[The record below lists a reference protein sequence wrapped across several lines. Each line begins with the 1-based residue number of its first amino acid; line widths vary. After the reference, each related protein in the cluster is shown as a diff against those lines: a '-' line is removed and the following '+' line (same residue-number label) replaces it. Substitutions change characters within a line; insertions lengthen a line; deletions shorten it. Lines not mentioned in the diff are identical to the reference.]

1 MDDPKVY
8 LLFDKIGLRGRAL
21 ASVLLIFAGFAFQL
35 GTKNILAGMPFIV
48 ACAILNATRGVSV
61 KKVTPEKTAWEE
73 VTGSKIAEVLEHCG
87 RVKKFNSGNLG
98 CCLGLVILAGFFVLV
113 FSPLV
118 EWGSLPFALTATAVD
133 ALVLF
138 GGLILSGR
146 KSAWM
151 PHGLEA
157 KARIVQAVMASPL
170 VKKDPALAAA
180 PYLEIGRVGDATF
193 PNDARVLIRFKD
205 APDEFIGLQGQI
217 SINTVRSRAYPYF
230 YIVLLARPAFHL
242 FERYNSAPPDP
253 GGLTVEE
260 KKTEEVDVLVLR
272 QTTTKTSGYH
282 TDEPMQEHILAQA
295 IKIARAVLRAGGTTG
310 L

>member
-1 MDDPKVY
+1 MDDPKVH
-8 LLFDKIGLRGRAL
+8 LLFDKIGPRARAL
-21 ASVLLIFAGFAFQL
+21 ASALLIFAGFAFQL

-48 ACAILNATRGVSV
+48 ACAVLNATRGVSV
-61 KKVTPEKTAWEE
+61 KKVTPEKMAWEE
-73 VTGSKIAEVLEHCG
+73 VTGPKIAEVLEHCG
-87 RVKKFNSGNLG
+87 RVKKFSSSNLG

-118 EWGSLPFALTATAVD
+118 EWGSLPFALTATAVN
-133 ALVLF
+133 AFILF

-146 KSAWM
+146 KSAWV
-151 PHGLEA
+151 PRGLEA

-170 VKKDPALAAA
+170 VKKDAELAAA

-193 PNDARVLIRFKD
+193 PNDARVMIRFKG

-217 SINTVRSRAYPYF
+217 SINTVRSRDYPYF

-242 FERYNSAPPDP
+242 FERFKAVQPDP

-282 TDEPMQEHILAQA
+282 TDEKMQEYILKEG
-295 IKIARAVLRAGGTTG
+295 IKTAKCL